1 MSEVSDLISIYV
13 SLPDGRNKRKETLV
27 QVDNRKFIK
36 SLKDSNKT
44 LVRSDSEDESDF
56 EEDGYI
62 YFSISITEDEDIAT
76 TRSSLRKTLTN
87 QDIQLLVSGSDP
99 LKTASRRS
107 NDRVEEGE
115 LEEEEEV
122 DEVEDMEGVVGDRED
137 VAESENDE
145 ENREIIA
152 KAERREEIADAER
165 EDVAEQIGRR

>member
-1 MSEVSDLISIYV
+1 MSDVSDLISIYV
-13 SLPDGRNKRKETLV
+13 SLV

-62 YFSISITEDEDIAT
+62 FFSISITEDEDIAT

-107 NDRVEEGE
+107 NDRVEEGK
-115 LEEEEEV
+115 LEEEEV

-137 VAESENDE
+137 VAESENEE

-152 KAERREEIADAER
+152 KAERREEVADAER
-165 EDVAEQIGRR
+165 EDVAEADREEVAEVDR